1 MSLFILRRYIG
12 GVGVQRHSF
21 ISLAL
26 GGGDWPPSRTGRFN
40 PGKERGYPFYRRLC
54 PRQNRPDV
62 SEFKRSFCSCR
73 QSKLSSSSP
82 QPAQVRLLFA
92 FVSDSNGQSSSHQC
106 SMCLRNAEVKPVILL
121 LAFVWSSSSHNSQIP
136 GASTWLALPWP
147 DLPPASYYR
156 HSPSPLARGHIQWI
170 RTRDIPVFSIEIDIK
185 CPLNETKKLPVF
197 ISARWILKITNS
209 MHSHSRVCC
218 VFYDL
223 ERGDQLLCLCRKF
236 QQTVSF
242 RHRDVTCSRAQ

>member
-1 MSLFILRRYIG
+1 
-12 GVGVQRHSF
+12 V
-21 ISLAL
+21 
-26 GGGDWPPSRTGRFN
+26 TGHLHAQVASTREKNASAHFT
-40 PGKERGYPFYRRLC
+40 
-54 PRQNRPDV
+54 RQ
-62 SEFKRSFCSCR
+62 KRSFCSCR
-73 QSKLSSSSP
+73 QSQLSSCSP
-82 QPAQVRLLFA
+82 HLRKCGYCLHLFRTQT
-92 FVSDSNGQSSSHQC
+92 GQSSSHKC
-106 SMCLRNAEVKPVILL
+106 SMCLRKADLVERYAEVKAVILL

-147 DLPPASYYR
+147 DLPPVSYYR

-170 RTRDIPVFSIEIDIK
+170 QTRDIPVFSIEIDIK

-197 ISARWILKITNS
+197 VSARWILKVTNS